1 MRHWLVSAAWLTVG
15 CATVQPAVPSAET
28 EPADVRV
35 DEDVRL
41 DGAGLDDAR
50 EALKEGDMGAARRL
64 SDSVYEAWLGD
75 PALRR
80 GEARELADVLARLG
94 SEDRAARL
102 LVHAPTEVGSR
113 ESSRLRGLTE
123 ILSIAELR
131 DLIDSAPP
139 ESSVKGV
146 VTAELARALAL
157 AGHTSEARA
166 TARIALEEG
175 ADGDDQQKA
184 VRVLDGDVTA
194 ESGDVRVGVILP
206 GSGRFALVGEQILEG
221 VLLAVEQA
229 RLEAPDRR
237 FDLVV
242 VDDSSSVEGGSRRAE
257 ELEREGVAAI
267 VGPIRSEALASA
279 VVRRRSDDL
288 VLLSPTASE
297 GPVGAPNA
305 YTIWDMT
312 RRVTDPVVEV
322 AKWMI
327 REMGLRTLGLMHP
340 EGIDP
345 QITQRIREAV
355 ESAGGKVVG
364 VAPYVPD
371 STTFEAP
378 ITFLAEREP
387 DGVIVMS
394 DGPRTVLQ
402 MAPQLVYYGLRRWV
416 VGGDANWSDPSV
428 VRRLDASYADYRLV
442 GTYVDRVSQGTAW
455 EKFEMAYEE
464 KYRKAMPS
472 NMFSALGYD
481 AMRLVLLGLPEV
493 DPERRGSVGRAIRR
507 VMAFPGATGSFHVDP
522 GTGDLV
528 REASVRVIRN
538 GDLVAPD
545 ARELIEWAAAQREL
559 EEFLKELEE
568 TKEDAE
574 PGSAPTVEDG
584 R

>member
-15 CATVQPAVPSAET
+15 CATVQPTVPSAET
-28 EPADVRV
+28 EPAEVRA

-123 ILSIAELR
+123 VLSIAELR
-131 DLIDSAPP
+131 DLIASAPP

-455 EKFEMAYEE
+455 EEFKMEYEE

-507 VMAFPGATGSFHVDP
+507 VTAFPGATGNFHVDP

-545 ARELIEWAAAQREL
+545 AREMIEWAAAQREL

-574 PGSAPTVEDG
+574 PGSAPTAEDG